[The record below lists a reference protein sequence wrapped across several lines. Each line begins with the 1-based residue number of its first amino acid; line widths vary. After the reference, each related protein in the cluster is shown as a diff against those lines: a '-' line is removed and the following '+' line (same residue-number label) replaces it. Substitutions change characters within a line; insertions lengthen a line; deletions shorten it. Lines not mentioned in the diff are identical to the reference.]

1 MIKKGFY
8 TVLLYKGKEE
18 RHLDKENNLKQVTDL
33 LYRSSPAIRQV
44 MSSVFSDNTGNGS
57 TSTLQIMLLSV
68 LDEQDEISMGDLAT
82 QLALSKS
89 NATMHVDKLVDRGL
103 VERYNSTEDRR
114 VILVRI
120 TEKGH
125 DFLNRCKKGTAEELR
140 LKVSI
145 LKANEMADLT
155 DAMNVISKILSKK

>member
-1 MIKKGFY
+1 M
-8 TVLLYKGKEE
+8 
-18 RHLDKENNLKQVTDL
+18 DKDNNLKQVTDL

-57 TSTLQIMLLSV
+57 TSTIQIMLLSV
-68 LDEQDEISMGDLAT
+68 LDEQEEISMGDLAT

-103 VERYNSTEDRR
+103 VERYNSKEDRR

-120 TEKGH
+120 TEQGH
-125 DFLNRCKKGTAEELR
+125 DFLSRCKKGTAEELR

>member
-1 MIKKGFY
+1 M
-8 TVLLYKGKEE
+8 
-18 RHLDKENNLKQVTDL
+18 DKDNNLKQVTDL

-57 TSTLQIMLLSV
+57 TSTIQIMLLSV
-68 LDEQDEISMGDLAT
+68 LDEQEEISMGDMAT

-103 VERYNSTEDRR
+103 VERYNSKEDRR

-120 TEKGH
+120 TEQGH